1 MINMYEIYEER
12 VANGANALY
21 KISTEKFEDR
31 TDAVEKAIHIC
42 LNSNK
47 KVKDIRLIEATDLE
61 ECVNLAIILNGVK

>member
-1 MINMYEIYEER
+1 MYEIYEEI
-12 VANGANALY
+12 VLNGVNTLH
-21 KISTEKFEDR
+21 KISTEKFENR

-47 KVKDIRLIEATDLE
+47 KVKDIKLIEATELE